1 MMEEKSLRNI
11 IIVLL
16 LVIALFAG
24 FIIFNKYK
32 ESESRFSYKGV
43 NGEYLIEN
51 VKFENTTDYYIT
63 ISASNRKDPL
73 RIPFRNSPKDVESI
87 YLEDNIK
94 ESVINKHWIYITQDP
109 ETARETNQGSFIGLM
124 EFGRILG
131 TSKDGIYGINT
142 KSALTKAESNVTV
155 TIKTCNDVDA
165 TTAIIYLKLGG
176 ENKIYLDDKC
186 VIIQGKD
193 EKGLIMSSEKFAY
206 HLLGVF

>member
-1 MMEEKSLRNI
+1 MEEKSLRTI

-24 FIIFNKYK
+24 FIIVKKYK
-32 ESESRFSYKGV
+32 ESEFKFSYKSV
-43 NGEYLIEN
+43 NGEYLIEK

-63 ISASNRKDPL
+63 ISASNRKEPL
-73 RIPFRNSPKDVESI
+73 RIPFRNSPKDLENL

-94 ESVINKHWIYITQDP
+94 DRVINKHWIYITQDP
-109 ETARETNQGSFIGLM
+109 ETAKETNQGSFIGLM

-131 TSKDGIYGINT
+131 TSRDGIYGINT
-142 KSALTKAESNVTV
+142 KSALTKAESNETV
-155 TIKTCNDVDA
+155 TIKTCNDIDS
-165 TTAIIYLKLGG
+165 TTGIIYLKLGD
-176 ENKIYLDDKC
+176 ENKVYLENAC